1 MCFIYTIEKREK
13 VIRAQNDNTWLQFIK
28 GVTMRKIVVSNWV
41 STDGFF
47 AGPNGEIDWIVQ
59 DPGVNQATHEL
70 MDPDTLLA
78 GRVSY
83 QGFENFWPKVA
94 KDPNSPEE
102 MRKIADEMNQMTKVV
117 FSRTLKEVTWENSKL
132 INGNIIEEVQKLK
145 KGSGADMVIF
155 GSGTIVQ
162 QLANEGLIDE
172 YLLAVSPVVLGTGKL
187 LFKDVKKHGLEL
199 LEARNFNSGN
209 VLLRYQTK

>member
-1 MCFIYTIEKREK
+1 M
-13 VIRAQNDNTWLQFIK
+13 N
-28 GVTMRKIVVSNWV
+28 
-41 STDGFF
+41 
-47 AGPNGEIDWIVQ
+47 
-59 DPGVNQATHEL
+59 
-70 MDPDTLLA
+70 PDTLLA

-83 QGFENFWPKVA
+83 QGFENFWPNVA
-94 KDPNSPEE
+94 KDPNSSPE
-102 MRKIADEMNQMTKVV
+102 MRKIADEMNEMTKIV

-132 INGNIIEEVQKLK
+132 INGNLIEEVQKLK
-145 KGSGADMVIF
+145 QGKGADMVIF

-199 LEARNFNSGN
+199 LETRNFDSGN

>member
-1 MCFIYTIEKREK
+1 
-13 VIRAQNDNTWLQFIK
+13 
-28 GVTMRKIVVSNWV
+28 MRKTVVSNWV

-59 DPGVNQATHEL
+59 DPAINQATHEL
-70 MDPDTLLA
+70 MNPDTLLA

-94 KDPNSPEE
+94 GDPNSPPE
-102 MRKIADEMNQMTKVV
+102 MRKIADEMNAMTKVV

-132 INGNIIEEVQKLK
+132 INGNLIEEVQKLK
-145 KGSGADMVIF
+145 NGEGADMVIF

-172 YLLAVSPVVLGTGKL
+172 YLLAISPVVLGTGKL

-199 LEARNFNSGN
+199 LETRNFDSGN

>member
-1 MCFIYTIEKREK
+1 
-13 VIRAQNDNTWLQFIK
+13 
-28 GVTMRKIVVSNWV
+28 MRKIVVSNWV

-59 DPGVNQATHEL
+59 DPGVSQATHEL
-70 MDPDTLLA
+70 MKPDTLLA

-83 QGFENFWPKVA
+83 QGFENFWPNVA

-102 MRKIADEMNQMTKVV
+102 MRKIADEMNEMTKIV

-132 INGNIIEEVQKLK
+132 INGNLIEEVQKLK
-145 KGSGADMVIF
+145 KGKGADIVIF

-199 LEARNFNSGN
+199 LEARNFDSGN